1 MPAQYNMLSNVRSF
15 MKSRVIL
22 TAAELDLFTKL
33 DQNSISAKDLAA
45 MLNLNERALTRILK
59 KTVIRLQ
66 RRGHLFPL
74 GTRTRFCLRCNTP
87 LGFGKTGTILQPQ

>member
-1 MPAQYNMLSNVRSF
+1 

-45 MLNLNERALTRILK
+45 MLDLNERALTRILDCF
-59 KTVIRLQ
+59 IW
-66 RRGHLFPL
+66 G
-74 GTRTRFCLRCNTP
+74 RFLP
-87 LGFGKTGTILQPQ
+87 